1 MDTHVEILSQKNDFK
16 NDDNNIDDDYSNN
29 EDNIDPTQKNNK
41 DALFS
46 DTSDSE
52 IEFINHNSV
61 QRQGDETEPEDK
73 AKNLEARE
81 TLQHEKLIKADM
93 HDVHAVTEVNLKN
106 KQNVFG
112 IVTPKRTYYVQ
123 AESKKMLDEWVE
135 AINKVKK
142 EVQDEELLDEG
153 SQADKGPHSYVSAS
167 SYTSGG
173 SVPNASS
180 SPSSPFA
187 TNSPPKR
194 QNSSDR
200 TASSEEENDVMDVTN
215 DENDENNEGDEKS
228 RIIHQGYLY
237 KLDRY
242 KVFKISMHD
251 LKPHLSIN
259 LIDVLD
265 AIEIEPISK
274 SKLYCFKVITPRRT
288 YVCCAPNDETQVAW
302 LAAIQSFYV

>member
-1 MDTHVEILSQKNDFK
+1 
-16 NDDNNIDDDYSNN
+16 
-29 EDNIDPTQKNNK
+29 
-41 DALFS
+41 
-46 DTSDSE
+46 
-52 IEFINHNSV
+52 
-61 QRQGDETEPEDK
+61 
-73 AKNLEARE
+73 
-81 TLQHEKLIKADM
+81 M